1 MNRAARPCSP
11 KVRCHTGPRQSFC
24 DLMFVEAILDKPS
37 IDLPDCLD
45 LIDRARP
52 QHNTVCLEAFM
63 FSALQFRLGLA

>member
-1 MNRAARPCSP
+1 
-11 KVRCHTGPRQSFC
+11 
-24 DLMFVEAILDKPS
+24 MFVETVLDKPTV
-37 IDLPDCLD
+37 DLPDCLD